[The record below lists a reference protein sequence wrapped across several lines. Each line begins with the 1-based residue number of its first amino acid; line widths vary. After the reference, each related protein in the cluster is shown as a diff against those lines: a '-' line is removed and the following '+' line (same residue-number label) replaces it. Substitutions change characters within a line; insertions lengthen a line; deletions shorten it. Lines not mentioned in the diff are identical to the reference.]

1 MHRLL
6 CAFAVALLPL
16 AVHAHEPAPV
26 EPVDWEMVGRIRDE
40 GFRRSQVMDVA
51 KHLTEEIGPRLTG
64 SPAMA
69 TANEWTR
76 AKLAEWGL
84 ANAAVEPWG
93 TFGKSWTFDRAA
105 LHLVEPYYL
114 PIPALPKAWTPGTRG
129 KVKGELM
136 RVTLATSEDLA
147 KWKGKLAGKILLLD
161 EAKESKASSDPLL
174 DRHDDQELADM
185 CHYELPTTGGNWREE
200 APKRWRFRQEVRA
213 FLVAEKVVATLE
225 VSSRESTLVRVGGD
239 SFAYEP
245 GAKAG
250 VPALVVSYE
259 HYNRLVRLVERL
271 GESATARVELLVEAD
286 LGSVD
291 QVGANTVAELPG
303 SDLADEI
310 VLLGGHLDS
319 WHGGTGATDNA
330 AGVAMAMEA
339 VRILKALGVQPRRT
353 IRVVLWSGEE
363 QGLLGS
369 RAYVEKHF
377 ARRPLSDEPE
387 QRELPA
393 SLRKPA
399 GPWEFLP
406 GHAKVAAYF
415 NLDNGGG
422 KVRGIYAQEN
432 LGVMPIFERW
442 IAPLRDLGV
451 TTVTANTTGATDHV
465 PFDRAGL
472 PGFQFIQDELDYGTR
487 THHTNADVFDHL
499 SKDDL
504 MQGAVVLASF
514 VYHTAQR
521 DELLP
526 RKPLPRND

>member
-1 MHRLL
+1 
-6 CAFAVALLPL
+6 
-16 AVHAHEPAPV
+16 
-26 EPVDWEMVGRIRDE
+26 
-40 GFRRSQVMDVA
+40 
-51 KHLTEEIGPRLTG
+51 
-64 SPAMA
+64 MA

-84 ANAAVEPWG
+84 ENAAVEPWG
-93 TFGKSWTFDRAA
+93 TFGKSWTLDRAA

-129 KVKGELM
+129 KVKGDLL

-161 EAKESKASSDPLL
+161 DAEESQASPDPLV
-174 DRHDDQELADM
+174 DRHDDQELAEM

-245 GAKAG
+245 GAAPGTGAG
-250 VPALVVSYE
+250 GLLRALQPPGPARRAPGRV
-259 HYNRLVRLVERL
+259 
-271 GESATARVELLVEAD
+271 ATARAELLVDAE
-286 LGSVD
+286 LGTTD

-303 SDLADEI
+303 SDLADEL

-339 VRILKALGVQPRRT
+339 VRILTALGVQPRRT

-377 ARRPLSDEPE
+377 ARGAAVRRARATGASGF
-387 QRELPA
+387 PA
-393 SLRKPA
+393 QAR

-415 NLDNGGG
+415 NLDNAAA
-422 KVRGIYAQEN
+422 RC
-432 LGVMPIFERW
+432 
-442 IAPLRDLGV
+442 
-451 TTVTANTTGATDHV
+451 GAST
-465 PFDRAGL
+465 PR
-472 PGFQFIQDELDYGTR
+472 R
-487 THHTNADVFDHL
+487 T
-499 SKDDL
+499 S
-504 MQGAVVLASF
+504 G
-514 VYHTAQR
+514 
-521 DELLP
+521 
-526 RKPLPRND
+526 